1 MKRVNELLDR
11 FVLPW
16 PVRFLTHRFIILAT
30 ISLLVPLIVF
40 AQHTDFVLAVNS
52 YLNTMGVA
60 VSSVVLLYAM
70 IAEVRDKQIAE
81 MQERRA
87 QEDHTHVVE
96 MHQLVLDNM
105 RFQHEEIQ
113 DLKQILAQMRGLTV
127 QRTAPPHGPG
137 VDLRS
142 LHPKGKRRFET
153 DFVQRRM
160 ARNVPHKLGDAVA
173 AVTLPPVSGEAAGDS

>member
-1 MKRVNELLDR
+1 MKRVNEVLDK

-16 PVRFLTHRFIILAT
+16 PVKFLTHRFIIIIT
-30 ISLLVPLIVF
+30 MSLLIPLVVF
-40 AQHTDFVLAVNS
+40 AHSTDFVLAMNS

-60 VSSVVLLYAM
+60 VSSIVLLYATV
-70 IAEVRDKQIAE
+70 AEVRGKQIAE

-113 DLKQILAQMRGLTV
+113 DLKQILAQMRGLGAEP
-127 QRTAPPHGPG
+127 APMPHAGAA
-137 VDLRS
+137 DLQS
-142 LHPKGKRRFET
+142 LHPRGKGRFEK
-153 DFVQRRM
+153 DHVRQRMGRH
-160 ARNVPHKLGDAVA
+160 VPHALGDAIA
-173 AVTLPPVSGEAAGDS
+173 ALTLRKPAEAEGSV